1 MKKDQFIKR
10 AASTLGIPLL
20 AIALSA
26 PVFADEVYKWVD
38 EEGVTHYGERAP
50 ADKDYSMVKT
60 YGEVPSDAEEAKQ
73 RLEQQRTEKK
83 TAQEKSVDYA
93 EQKKIADEQAKVRAE
108 NCKGA
113 KNNLKAIQE
122 NARVRILGEDG
133 EFRYLS
139 EDERQEKLIEAK
151 TMISENCDEA

>member
-20 AIALSA
+20 AIALAA

-38 EEGVTHYGERAP
+38 EEGITHYGERAP

-60 YGEVPSDAEEAKQ
+60 YGEVPSGAEEAKQ
-73 RLEQQRTEKK
+73 RLEQQRAEKK
-83 TAQEKSVDYA
+83 MADEKGLDYA
-93 EQKKIADEQAKVRAE
+93 EQKKIADQQAKVRAE

-113 KNNLKAIQE
+113 KNNLKTIQE
-122 NARVRILGEDG
+122 NARVRILGDDG

-139 EDERQEKLIEAK
+139 EEERQQQIDTAK
-151 TMISENCDEA
+151 EMITENCDEA